1 MKPVL
6 QVFAFDFTA
15 KILLGVAGLALI
27 KLLAE
32 EEYAVFLWAV
42 VFSQAVVQGVS
53 SNLNSVYIVGYKR
66 LSLDESPER
75 FLALQLWLLTAVI
88 VISLPFVS
96 SFSGVFWI
104 VVALT
109 FTGSLKEF
117 VKTRYQHKLQFLS
130 YSLIEASRAILY
142 VGALVT
148 LFCIEDKQH
157 VKAWQVLSLQTICML
172 AVVLVAFGKQLDVRC
187 LLKLNETIPIAKSI
201 LKSKFS
207 LMIGYCFVL
216 AYLTRLDIFML
227 KSLDSDIEMSTYGS
241 AFMYYGL
248 VMILLAA
255 MHTVY
260 LPLTQRVNDRRQ
272 LGSLMMKHQRMI
284 YVAVPLVIIGAW
296 LSQWIIPFIDAGKY
310 PGACEVF
317 RILAISAIISLA
329 CSPHAHVLFRYDA
342 YRFLFIVVCG
352 AFVVNVGLNAV
363 MIPRFHASGAAW
375 ATLVSMGIVNGST
388 YLKSRSLLASAP
400 LPQNSSAAVAA
411 G

>member
-6 QVFAFDFTA
+6 QVFTFDLTA
-15 KILLGVAGLALI
+15 KVLLGFAGLAMI
-27 KLLAE
+27 RYLAPE
-32 EEYAVFLWAV
+32 ELAVLLWAV
-42 VFSQAVVQGVS
+42 VFSQGVVQGVS
-53 SNLNSVYIVGYKR
+53 SNLNGVYIVGYKR
-66 LSLDESPER
+66 LRLDESPLR

-109 FTGSLKEF
+109 FTCCLKEF
-117 VKTRYQHKLQFLS
+117 VKTRYQHTLHFFS

-142 VGALVT
+142 VTTLVT
-148 LFCIEDKQH
+148 LFCIEGKQH
-157 VKAWQVLSLQTICML
+157 VKAWQVLSLQTLCML
-172 AVVLVAFGKQLDVRC
+172 AVVLVAFGRQLDVRC
-187 LLKLNETIPIAKSI
+187 LLRLNETFSIAKAI

-207 LMIGYCFVL
+207 LMIAYCFVL
-216 AYLTRLDIFML
+216 AFLTRLDMVML
-227 KSLDSDIEMSTYGS
+227 KKLDSDIELSTYGS

-260 LPLTQRVNDRRQ
+260 LPLTQRINDRRQ
-272 LGSLMMKHQRMI
+272 LSSLMMKHQRII
-284 YVAVPLVIIGAW
+284 YVVVPLVILGAW
-296 LSQWIIPFIDAGKY
+296 LARWIIPFIDAGKY

-317 RILAISAIISLA
+317 RILAISAIISLV
-329 CSPHAHVLFRYDA
+329 CSPHANVLFRYDA

-352 AFVVNVGLNAV
+352 AFLVNVGLNAV
-363 MIPRFHASGAAW
+363 MIPRYHASGAAW

-388 YLKSRSLLASAP
+388 YLKSRSLLASSP
-400 LPQNSSAAVAA
+400 LPENSSVAVAT